1 MKTNQLVSAT
11 SSRNRAY
18 RLHPTH
24 LPPPNSSRLAW
35 ATLAKCCFSS
45 RASSQTFNCC
55 CKWSICL
62 PRFVFFRIFFVATQK
77 KKITIENHNTTS
89 NHLSYPCWIW
99 LMWLMMIMKTITRGV
114 GRKWVKKKPT
124 GKSRTST
131 VSSVENLR
139 PLRPEGSYL
148 PFKKGRFLT
157 LDPRGF
163 RYHKWPLNGTAT
175 YQVDRCWGQ
184 IIFLPSLWN

>member
-1 MKTNQLVSAT
+1 M
-11 SSRNRAY
+11 
-18 RLHPTH
+18 PH
-24 LPPPNSSRLAW
+24 LPGTGPTGFTPPIFHPQIPPDWLGPPWLNA
-35 ATLAKCCFSS
+35 
-45 RASSQTFNCC
+45 AS
-55 CKWSICL
+55 L
-62 PRFVFFRIFFVATQK
+62 PVLPHRPSTAAANDRSVYLGLFFFGFFFVATKK